1 MRHAD
6 LALRDRTAE
15 VAQASRWARRLAEA
29 RPASR
34 SCSRADR
41 PRHRSHATSRPT
53 APAPSTPTPA
63 ASKDASR
70 PMSFPRTHRAASRR
84 HASPVAPRGRSTPP
98 QSARGCPPRRCGSPV
113 ASFYCPKASRAER
126 DAGCEGLPQQRLDLF
141 PNAHGAG
148 YKPPP
153 AAKHASYGQAARAHA
168 LARAARHPCG
178 RTPPRPVLRL
188 RLDRLRR
195 RPRGTSLPRNRARR
209 GLRGDRPRSD
219 RPLGRPF
226 GSRERWRV
234 RDADSAAE
242 IHRYDLGARS
252 ESDSRGGCPPRLP
265 QNRACAVRTRLFGTA
280 GCEPRRRPV
289 SDLGSFPLQR
299 ELGFDGS
306 DDVLVGVA
314 VHRDQPLQPAFGEE
328 ADRHGVVGGIGVAQR
343 PQRLVSAIDGTPC
356 R

>member
-113 ASFYCPKASRAER
+113 ASSIARRPAELSATPGAKACRSSGSTSFPTRTGPATSRLRPPNTHPTVKPLALMRWLVRLVTPGAGRLLDPFCGSGSTDCAAVLEGR
-126 DAGCEGLPQQRLDLF
+126 RFLGIELDAGYAEI
-141 PNAHGAG
+141 
-148 YKPPP
+148 
-153 AAKHASYGQAARAHA
+153 ARARIAHWEG
-168 LARAARHPCG
+168 P
-178 RTPPRPVLRL
+178 
-188 RLDRLRR
+188 
-195 RPRGTSLPRNRARR
+195 
-209 GLRGDRPRSD
+209 
-219 RPLGRPF
+219 
-226 GSRERWRV
+226 
-234 RDADSAAE
+234 SAAE
-242 IHRYDLGARS
+242 
-252 ESDSRGGCPPRLP
+252 RGG
-265 QNRACAVRTRLFGTA
+265 A
-280 GCEPRRRPV
+280 
-289 SDLGSFPLQR
+289 
-299 ELGFDGS
+299 
-306 DDVLVGVA
+306 
-314 VHRDQPLQPAFGEE
+314 
-328 ADRHGVVGGIGVAQR
+328 
-343 PQRLVSAIDGTPC
+343 
-356 R
+356 